1 MIERGI
7 IMRKLGKGTLLL
19 VSAVMAAALF
29 TGCGKENSQGIT
41 TKKDEVYATIKKSD
55 QSMSAEEICAWL
67 DYGVKNYTQFQNE
80 VMELSYCSD
89 DMVVLSDSVG
99 SVVYDRNKKKVI
111 AAVDLDKI
119 GCDHFNSEGDEENP
133 GLETKVKVSKDE
145 KWMIVY
151 NKLQGKVDGKI
162 YAYSL
167 EDMNIKKLS
176 KIEPTKEINK
186 KYDLYQKIIKDNK
199 NRIKDSSSLSG
210 KIGDQIRAMD
220 VSASPYLYAWK
231 DAKEN
236 KNQSALVVDKDGL
249 KLYTL
254 SGKQN
259 QPKVQSEQINLHTQA
274 TAKIDT
280 KLPEYHY
287 TGKDKRVKA
296 VFEETK
302 KTYEDNKEENI
313 VIIPMIDVYK
323 IIDTKNGAKVYANF
337 WCETYYRYGSLLK
350 DYSAGSY
357 PGVMYLKKTND
368 GYKVTKAKYAQDG
381 ALLEESIYKLCKGH
395 PIVAVKMLKDSIS
408 DRQRKQALKKYIGQ
422 NNLKIKA
429 YKEYGWQYINL

>member
-19 VSAVMAAALF
+19 VSAVMAAPLF
-29 TGCGKENSQGIT
+29 TGCGKESSQKTT
-41 TKKDEVYATIKKSD
+41 TKKKEVYATIKKSD
-55 QSMSAEEICAWL
+55 QSMTAEEICAWL
-67 DYGVKNYTQFQNE
+67 DYGVRNYTQFQNE

-89 DMVVLSDSVG
+89 DLAVFSDSVG
-99 SVVYDRNKKKVI
+99 SVVYDRNKRNIV
-111 AAVDLDKI
+111 ASVDLDKI
-119 GCDHFNSEGDEENP
+119 GCDHFNSEGDEEKP
-133 GLETKVKVSKDE
+133 GLETQVKVSKDK

-151 NKLQGKVDGKI
+151 NKSQGKVSGKI

-167 EDMNIKKLS
+167 EDSNIKRLS
-176 KIEPTKEINK
+176 KIEPTKEIEEK
-186 KYDLYQKIIKDNK
+186 DDLYKKIIKDNK

-220 VSASPYLYAWK
+220 VSASPHLYEWK
-231 DAKEN
+231 DAKGN
-236 KNQSALVVDKDGL
+236 KNQSVLVVDKDGL

-254 SGKQN
+254 SGKEKQS
-259 QPKVQSEQINLHTQA
+259 KVQSEQIDLHTQA
-274 TAKIDT
+274 TTKIDT
-280 KLPEYHY
+280 KLPEYNY
-287 TGKDKRVKA
+287 TGDDKRVKA

-323 IIDTKNGAKVYANF
+323 IVDTKNGAKIYANF
-337 WCETYYRYGSLLK
+337 WCETYYRYGRLLK
-350 DYSAGSY
+350 NYSAGSY
-357 PGVMYLKKTND
+357 PGVMYLKKIND
-368 GYKVTKAKYAQDG
+368 GYKVTKTKYAEDG

-395 PIVAVKMLKDSIS
+395 PIVAAKMLKGSIS
-408 DRQRKQALKKYIGQ
+408 EKQRKRTLKKYIRQ

>member
-186 KYDLYQKIIKDNK
+186 KDDLYQKIIKDNK

-259 QPKVQSEQINLHTQA
+259 
-274 TAKIDT
+274 
-280 KLPEYHY
+280 
-287 TGKDKRVKA
+287 
-296 VFEETK
+296 
-302 KTYEDNKEENI
+302 
-313 VIIPMIDVYK
+313 
-323 IIDTKNGAKVYANF
+323 
-337 WCETYYRYGSLLK
+337 
-350 DYSAGSY
+350 
-357 PGVMYLKKTND
+357 
-368 GYKVTKAKYAQDG
+368 
-381 ALLEESIYKLCKGH
+381 
-395 PIVAVKMLKDSIS
+395 
-408 DRQRKQALKKYIGQ
+408 
-422 NNLKIKA
+422 
-429 YKEYGWQYINL
+429 

>member
-186 KYDLYQKIIKDNK
+186 KDDLYQKIIKDNK
-199 NRIKDSSSLSG
+199 
-210 KIGDQIRAMD
+210 
-220 VSASPYLYAWK
+220 
-231 DAKEN
+231 
-236 KNQSALVVDKDGL
+236 
-249 KLYTL
+249 
-254 SGKQN
+254 KQN
-259 QPKVQSEQINLHTQA
+259 
-274 TAKIDT
+274 
-280 KLPEYHY
+280 
-287 TGKDKRVKA
+287 KRFK
-296 VFEETK
+296 
-302 KTYEDNKEENI
+302 
-313 VIIPMIDVYK
+313 
-323 IIDTKNGAKVYANF
+323 
-337 WCETYYRYGSLLK
+337 
-350 DYSAGSY
+350 
-357 PGVMYLKKTND
+357 
-368 GYKVTKAKYAQDG
+368 
-381 ALLEESIYKLCKGH
+381 
-395 PIVAVKMLKDSIS
+395 
-408 DRQRKQALKKYIGQ
+408 
-422 NNLKIKA
+422 
-429 YKEYGWQYINL
+429 

>member
-186 KYDLYQKIIKDNK
+186 KDDLYQKIIKDNK

-220 VSASPYLYAWK
+220 VS
-231 DAKEN
+231 
-236 KNQSALVVDKDGL
+236 
-249 KLYTL
+249 
-254 SGKQN
+254 
-259 QPKVQSEQINLHTQA
+259 
-274 TAKIDT
+274 
-280 KLPEYHY
+280 
-287 TGKDKRVKA
+287 
-296 VFEETK
+296 
-302 KTYEDNKEENI
+302 
-313 VIIPMIDVYK
+313 
-323 IIDTKNGAKVYANF
+323 
-337 WCETYYRYGSLLK
+337 
-350 DYSAGSY
+350 
-357 PGVMYLKKTND
+357 
-368 GYKVTKAKYAQDG
+368 
-381 ALLEESIYKLCKGH
+381 ESI
-395 PIVAVKMLKDSIS
+395 SICVE
-408 DRQRKQALKKYIGQ
+408 RCQRK
-422 NNLKIKA
+422 
-429 YKEYGWQYINL
+429 

>member
-1 MIERGI
+1 
-7 IMRKLGKGTLLL
+7 MRKLGKGTLLL
-19 VSAVMAAALF
+19 VSAFMAVSLF
-29 TGCGKENSQGIT
+29 TGCGKESSQGAANQQN
-41 TKKDEVYATIKKSD
+41 EVYATIKKSD
-55 QSMSAEEICAWL
+55 QSMTAEEICAWL
-67 DYGVKNYTQFQNE
+67 DHGVRNYTQFQNE

-89 DMVVLSDSVG
+89 ALAVFSDSVG
-99 SVVYDRNKKKVI
+99 SVIYDRNKKKVI

-145 KWMIVY
+145 KWLIVY
-151 NKLQGKVDGKI
+151 NKLQGKVNGKI
-162 YAYSL
+162 YAYLL
-167 EDMNIKKLS
+167 EDINIQKLS
-176 KIEPTKEINK
+176 KIEPTKELKEND
-186 KYDLYQKIIKDNK
+186 DLYQKITKDNK
-199 NRIKDSSSLSG
+199 NRTKDSGSLSG

-220 VSASPYLYAWK
+220 VSASPHLYEWK
-231 DAKEN
+231 DAKGN

-254 SGKQN
+254 SGKEK
-259 QPKVQSEQINLHTQA
+259 QPKVQSEQINLHTQK

-302 KTYEDNKEENI
+302 KTYEDDKEENI
-313 VIIPMIDVYK
+313 VTIPIIDVYK
-323 IIDTKNGAKVYANF
+323 IVDTKNGAKVYANF
-337 WCETYYRYGSLLK
+337 WCETYYRYGRLLK

-357 PGVMYLKKTND
+357 PGVMYLKKTNN
-368 GYKVTKAKYAQDG
+368 GYKVTKAKYAQGG
-381 ALLEESIYKLCKGH
+381 ALMEESIYKLCKGH
-395 PIVAVKMLKDSIS
+395 PIVAVRMLKDSIS
-408 DRQRKQALKKYIGQ
+408 DKQRKQALKKYVEQ
-422 NNLKIKA
+422 NNLEIKA

>member
-186 KYDLYQKIIKDNK
+186 KDDLYQKIIKDNK

-210 KIGDQIRAMD
+210 KIGD
-220 VSASPYLYAWK
+220 
-231 DAKEN
+231 
-236 KNQSALVVDKDGL
+236 
-249 KLYTL
+249 
-254 SGKQN
+254 
-259 QPKVQSEQINLHTQA
+259 
-274 TAKIDT
+274 
-280 KLPEYHY
+280 
-287 TGKDKRVKA
+287 
-296 VFEETK
+296 
-302 KTYEDNKEENI
+302 
-313 VIIPMIDVYK
+313 
-323 IIDTKNGAKVYANF
+323 
-337 WCETYYRYGSLLK
+337 
-350 DYSAGSY
+350 
-357 PGVMYLKKTND
+357 
-368 GYKVTKAKYAQDG
+368 
-381 ALLEESIYKLCKGH
+381 
-395 PIVAVKMLKDSIS
+395 
-408 DRQRKQALKKYIGQ
+408 
-422 NNLKIKA
+422 
-429 YKEYGWQYINL
+429 

>member
-1 MIERGI
+1 
-7 IMRKLGKGTLLL
+7 MRKLGKGTLLL
-19 VSAVMAAALF
+19 MSAFMAVSLF
-29 TGCGKENSQGIT
+29 TGCGKESSQGAANQQN
-41 TKKDEVYATIKKSD
+41 EVYATIKKSD
-55 QSMSAEEICAWL
+55 QSMTAEEICAWL
-67 DYGVKNYTQFQNE
+67 DHGVRNYTQFQNE

-89 DMVVLSDSVG
+89 ALAVFSDSVG
-99 SVVYDRNKKKVI
+99 SVIYDRNKKKVI

-145 KWMIVY
+145 KWLIVY
-151 NKLQGKVDGKI
+151 NKLQGKVNGKI
-162 YAYSL
+162 YAYLL
-167 EDMNIKKLS
+167 EDINIQKLS
-176 KIEPTKEINK
+176 KIEPTKELKEND
-186 KYDLYQKIIKDNK
+186 DLYQKIIKDNK
-199 NRIKDSSSLSG
+199 NRTKDSGSLSG

-220 VSASPYLYAWK
+220 VSASPYLYEWK
-231 DAKEN
+231 DAKGN

-254 SGKQN
+254 SGKEK
-259 QPKVQSEQINLHTQA
+259 QPKVQSEQIDLHTQA
-274 TAKIDT
+274 TTKIDT

-302 KTYEDNKEENI
+302 KTYEDDKEKNI
-313 VIIPMIDVYK
+313 VTIPIIDVYK
-323 IIDTKNGAKVYANF
+323 IVDTKNGAKVYANF
-337 WCETYYRYGSLLK
+337 WCETYYRYGRLLK

-357 PGVMYLKKTND
+357 PGVMYLKKTNN

-381 ALLEESIYKLCKGH
+381 ALMEESIYKLCKGH
-395 PIVAVKMLKDSIS
+395 PIVAVRMLKDSIS
-408 DRQRKQALKKYIGQ
+408 DKQRKQALKKYVEQ